1 MKPIEKH
8 EIYEHLS
15 HFLKAK
21 GIEMKEGSY
30 SHGVQKG
37 CEILAD
43 TINLSQRGLER
54 AKVTIDKGINQVRQV
69 IHEKTAPKRTANR
82 PPSPNPMAKAKA
94 TVSKAVRKTPAR
106 KKPKSRKKR
115 S

>member
-1 MKPIEKH
+1 MKPIENH
-8 EIYEHLS
+8 ETYHHLS
-15 HFLKAK
+15 LFVKAK
-21 GIEMKEGSY
+21 CSEMKQTSY
-30 SHGVQKG
+30 SHCVHKSY
-37 CEILAD
+37 EIFRD